1 VTTCRRNK
9 KIYLGLLLCLGA
21 AGPALGWAH
30 SEGIE
35 AADPSTPA
43 ALLRF
48 SGATAGYTHL
58 ESAPRSWRERFS
70 GNNGTET
77 RSAHGI
83 NSGHNPAESSLPR
96 AAPQAPP
103 TAEQ

>member
-1 VTTCRRNK
+1 VTKCGRNR
-9 KIYLGLLLCLGA
+9 KIYLGLLLVFA
-21 AGPALGWAH
+21 AAVPMLGWAH

-48 SGATAGYTHL
+48 KGATVGYTQIRATRL
-58 ESAPRSWRERFS
+58 SWRDRFG
-70 GNNGTET
+70 GNDSEMP
-77 RSAHGI
+77 SVHDLK
-83 NSGHNPAESSLPR
+83 SGHNRAGSSSPR

-103 TAEQ
+103 TTPQ